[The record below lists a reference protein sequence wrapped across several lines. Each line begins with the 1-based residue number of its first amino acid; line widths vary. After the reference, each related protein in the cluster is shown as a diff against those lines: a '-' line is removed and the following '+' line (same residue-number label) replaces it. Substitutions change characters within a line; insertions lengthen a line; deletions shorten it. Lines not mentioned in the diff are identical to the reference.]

1 MIRVVS
7 SILSL
12 LLLAQADPR
21 VEALREIHEG
31 VLRAHVGYL
40 ADDALEG
47 RAAGFP
53 GNEKAVDY
61 LVREVTS
68 YGLVPAGEA
77 GRFTQ
82 EFVTAAGRRAKN
94 VIALLEGS
102 DPDRRGEYVALGA
115 HLDHVGRKG
124 QAVGGQVGETREGD
138 DIWNGADDN
147 ASGTSAVLAAAKAFS
162 RLRARPKRSVLFC
175 WWNAEESGL
184 EGSRHWVRQPTRP
197 LEKVVYYLNLDMV
210 GRNPD
215 RPMDLEGVKN
225 AEGEALERI
234 LTEAC
239 RAEELAF
246 TKYDHYHEAMF
257 RSDGASFL
265 WAGIP
270 ASMFFTSWHA
280 DYHRVGDHADK
291 IAYGNLA
298 KVARAAFR
306 VAYEVADLPEAPRIN
321 VDTPL
326 RGRPLR
332 IRAEDARVGDSGACR
347 VTEVAGEGVLG
358 RAGLRPGDWVVSF
371 RGQALPAA
379 RPVAELWRR
388 VQAAPADREL
398 ELEVMRNG
406 ERHTLKVVW
415 PSR

>member
-1 MIRVVS
+1 MTRIPAVLAVV
-7 SILSL
+7 IFC
-12 LLLAQADPR
+12 QADPR
-21 VEALREIHEG
+21 AEGLREIGEE
-31 VLRAHVGYL
+31 VLRAHVGFL

-53 GNEKAVDY
+53 GNEKAVEY

-68 YGLVPAGEA
+68 YGLTPAGDP

-82 EFVTAAGRRAKN
+82 EFVTGAGRRVKN
-94 VIALLEGS
+94 VIALLEGA
-102 DPDRRGEYVALGA
+102 DAEGRNEYVAIGA

-124 QAVGGQVGETREGD
+124 QAVAGQVGETREGD

-147 ASGTSAVLAAAKAFS
+147 ASGTAAVLAVAKAFS
-162 RLRARPKRSVLFC
+162 RLGARPRRSVLFC

-298 KVARAAFR
+298 KIARAAFR
-306 VAYEVADLPEAPRIN
+306 VVYDVAHRPEVLRIN

-332 IRAEDARVGDSGACR
+332 IRAEDAKVGSEGACR
-347 VTEVAGEGVLG
+347 VIHVAEDSVLG
-358 RAGLRPGDWVVSF
+358 RAGLRAGDLVVAF

-398 ELEVMRNG
+398 ELEVVRGG
-406 ERHTLKVVW
+406 ERVLLKVVW
-415 PSR
+415 PSAR

>member
-1 MIRVVS
+1 MTRVFS
-7 SILSL
+7 SVAAFIL
-12 LLLAQADPR
+12 LLQADPR
-21 VEALREIHEG
+21 VEALREITEEG
-31 VLRAHVGYL
+31 LRAHVSFL

-53 GNEKAVDY
+53 GNEKAVEY
-61 LVREVTS
+61 LVKELTS

-102 DPDRRGEYVALGA
+102 DPERKGEYVAIGA

-124 QAVGGQVGETREGD
+124 QGVGGQVGETREGD

-147 ASGTSAVLAAAKAFS
+147 ASGTSAVLAAARAFS

-210 GRNPD
+210 GRNPE

-225 AEGEALERI
+225 AEGEVLERI

-239 RAEELAF
+239 RAEDLAF

-298 KVARAAFR
+298 KIARAAFR
-306 VAYEVADLPEAPRIN
+306 VAYDVANLPEALRIN

-332 IRAEDARVGDSGACR
+332 IRAEDARVGQAGACR
-347 VTEVAGEGVLG
+347 VTEVAEDSALG
-358 RAGLRPGDWVVSF
+358 RAGLRVGDLVVGF
-371 RGQALPAA
+371 RGQPLPVT

-388 VQAAPADREL
+388 VQAAPAEREL
-398 ELEVMRNG
+398 ELEVVRGG
-406 ERHTLKVVW
+406 ERRTLKVVW
-415 PSR
+415 PAQ